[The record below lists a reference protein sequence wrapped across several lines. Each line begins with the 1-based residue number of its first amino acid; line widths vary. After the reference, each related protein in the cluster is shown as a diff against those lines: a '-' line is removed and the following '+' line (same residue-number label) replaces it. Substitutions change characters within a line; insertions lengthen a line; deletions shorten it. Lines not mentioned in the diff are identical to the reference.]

1 MKHMQMNHDNT
12 AAFRRTIS
20 SALAQVKRELQ
31 RDYEQAYPALGEIIH
46 LVLDEEESKAW
57 ALSSFPHLIFPDLVD
72 AHITKLSLQPVETH
86 HHTAQRSRSRAD
98 FPVFQP
104 AFA

>member
-1 MKHMQMNHDNT
+1 MKYLKSNPADT
-12 AAFRRTIS
+12 AGFRRTIS

-72 AHITKLSLQPVETH
+72 AHITRLSLQPVETH
-86 HHTAQRSRSRAD
+86 HYTAQHSRPRAD